1 MTTTTTAIPETT
13 RTTTIQTT
21 TMNTNTSTAIPGNFL
36 KNLNETK
43 TVFYYEFSILIIK
56 FLNLYRN

>member
-36 KNLNETK
+36 KNPKETE
-43 TVFYYEFSILIIK
+43 TVRYAFIMNYPFY
-56 FLNLYRN
+56 

>member
-1 MTTTTTAIPETT
+1 MIILHSLFIVNMTTTTTAIPETT
-13 RTTTIQTT
+13 RTT

-43 TVFYYEFSILIIK
+43 TVRSFIMNFP
-56 FLNLYRN
+56 F